1 MTPSPVIELN
11 RAVAVAMADGPGAG
25 LPLLD
30 RLGDDLDGYHLFHSA
45 RADLLR
51 RLDRPAEAAEAYRRA
66 LALVTNA
73 AERGSSRRAWR
84 RSAIRRTRPPLRR
97 PAVGSLR

>member
-25 LPLLD
+25 LPILD
-30 RLGDDLDGYHLFHSA
+30 RLNDDLEGYHLFHSA

-73 AERGSSRRAWR
+73 AERRFLEARLARIGD
-84 RSAIRRTRPPLRR
+84 
-97 PAVGSLR
+97 PADPTTAS